1 MASHE
6 VEVEWQSLMALDLP
20 PAPANIRLSHYRDKA
35 QFMEGLA
42 TRYNEYADSE
52 ETQFGCFQ
60 LAIFAI
66 ASPATIDAV
75 QNDDKKLLEVGDSAK
90 DLVKFFING
99 YDLKVAETV
108 NESKQP
114 SDQGN
119 TPAVVE
125 SAAVKP
131 TATANPAET
140 TLSSLFARTFGS
152 VRRFVPY
159 HFASSRTPPEQPT
172 TSSEPAPD
180 PEPSTG
186 GLKSLKRKRSHSDSS
201 SSTLSDTVSVSST
214 VSNTIHP
221 VANMPKTV
229 PPRRSPPTACG
240 RGVVNLVEATQLR
253 FMLDVREEFSANKA
267 RYSIFDADTGARIAD
282 GTEYFVEM
290 CTLDYAKK
298 MYDCLGLSWVVRS
311 ILFMAGGAG
320 TPDAKPKSDF
330 EYWDPDFDIAD
341 PDEAR
346 IDQKRYEEYL
356 LRQFGTKN
364 PRLQDVSGDLDATER
379 VRDQLPSHMS

>member
-20 PAPANIRLSHYRDKA
+20 PAPANIRLSHYRNKA

-75 QNDDKKLLEVGDSAK
+75 QIDDEKLLEVGDSAK

-186 GLKSLKRKRSHSDSS
+186 GLKR
-201 SSTLSDTVSVSST
+201 
-214 VSNTIHP
+214 
-221 VANMPKTV
+221 
-229 PPRRSPPTACG
+229 
-240 RGVVNLVEATQLR
+240 ATQLS

-290 CTLDYAKK
+290 CTLDDAKK

-341 PDEAR
+341 PNEAR

-364 PRLQDVSGDLDATER
+364 PRL
-379 VRDQLPSHMS
+379 